1 MPPKTGRIQSAL
13 FLACLY
19 YVFICPS
26 WQLIFVFKVVP
37 NSLKE
42 LMEDWQTIKTL
53 SLLAISANSYISNQA
68 E

>member
-1 MPPKTGRIQSAL
+1 LPEAD
-13 FLACLY
+13 FLSVA
-19 YVFICPS
+19 
-26 WQLIFVFKVVP
+26 
-37 NSLKE
+37 KE